1 MTVSVTWESV
11 SRAANIAQLI
21 GSGSDVL
28 SVIDLIRK
36 AANHARVH
44 KSECRHF
51 AEWLT
56 IVENVV
62 RPVMNEQWIKIQS
75 NEMILQQLEVA
86 LREAN
91 DLVQSCGNRSYA
103 YLVVTRCGVAERLHQ
118 SRAEIERILPLFHIA
133 ATHSLSA
140 LITGAQATTFSDQE
154 AATQRFKKLLDEASK
169 DITIHTKYKDW
180 AKRWGNDNRFKD
192 LDRKS
197 RQLLLNER
205 VNTLRKD
212 LENRRVAS
220 RADFKDML
228 RERDDINL
236 NSSFSR
242 VKDSLRNDLRFKA
255 VKKGVRT
262 TLFNEYVA
270 EMGATNQDIQS
281 GATATNENEVEISA
295 VVYMPKVLRRMVNS
309 LQKILRRKPACTR
322 DASQSAHDN

>member
-1 MTVSVTWESV
+1 MTKSVTWESV

-21 GSGSDVL
+21 GSGIDVL
-28 SVIDLIRK
+28 SLIDLIRK

-44 KSECRHF
+44 KSECHHF

-56 IVENVV
+56 MVENVL
-62 RPVMNEQWIKIQS
+62 RPVMNAQWIKIPY

-91 DLVQSCGNRSYA
+91 ALVQSCGNGSYA
-103 YLVVTRCGVAERLHQ
+103 YLVVTRCGFAERLHQ
-118 SRAEIERILPLFHIA
+118 SQVEIERILLLFQIA

-140 LITGAQATTFSDQE
+140 LITKPHVTTLSAQE
-154 AATQRFKKLLDEASK
+154 AATERFEELLDEASK

-205 VNTLRKD
+205 VNTLKKD
-212 LENRRVAS
+212 LENRRVAAHAS
-220 RADFKDML
+220 FKVML
-228 RERDDINL
+228 RERGDINL
-236 NSSFSR
+236 NSHFSG
-242 VKDSLRNDLRFKA
+242 VEDSLRSDPRFKA
-255 VKKGVRT
+255 VKKGDRT
-262 TLFNEYVA
+262 ILFKKYVA
-270 EMGATNQDIQS
+270 EMGATNES
-281 GATATNENEVEISA
+281 GATAMNENEVEIS
-295 VVYMPKVLRRMVNS
+295 VIVYMHGVLRRMVNS
-309 LQKILRRKPACTR
+309 LQKILKRKPACTR